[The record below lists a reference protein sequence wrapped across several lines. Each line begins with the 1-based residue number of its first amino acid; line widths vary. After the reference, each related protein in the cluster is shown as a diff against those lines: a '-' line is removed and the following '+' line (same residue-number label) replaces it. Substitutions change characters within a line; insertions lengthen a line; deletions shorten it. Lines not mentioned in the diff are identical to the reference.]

1 MKDQHYMENILTNP
15 REGEEG
21 FSKHF
26 QTCSFKKANKK
37 LITVY
42 VKGSEKILKYLEN
55 HQHIQGKF

>member
-1 MKDQHYMENILTNP
+1 MRGQDCMENILTNP

-26 QTCSFKKANKK
+26 QNCNFKKANKK

-55 HQHIQGKF
+55 HQHVHGKY